1 MKTWIP
7 TTLRSAKNYIRPTCS
22 SGNSFQA
29 WFFLGGAVLTLLLH
43 GLFSVAESRQGLL
56 SSCSAQASYCSGFS
70 CCRAQAQQLWC
81 NGLSVPLHVGSSLTS
96 DGTHVYSTGRW
107 ILNHWATRKS
117 CKIHFEERMCPIVS
131 EDLEKFLSKFPSL
144 PQRRLKHIRA
154 CLKHITSLE
163 ILLFWNCSQ
172 APHCNSQYIL
182 LKHP

>member
-1 MKTWIP
+1 MNLTRTVFKIF
-7 TTLRSAKNYIRPTCS
+7 Y
-22 SGNSFQA
+22 
-29 WFFLGGAVLTLLLH
+29 FFLALQLQCTGFLLQWLLLLQST
-43 GLFSVAESRQGLL
+43 GS
-56 SSCSAQASYCSGFS
+56 
-70 CCRAQAQQLWC
+70 RAQAQQLWC

-154 CLKHITSLE
+154 CLKHVTSLE

-172 APHCNSQYIL
+172 APHCNSQYIF

>member
-1 MKTWIP
+1 MRHMYIVIFNMLKMEVRQHYKWIWQE
-7 TTLRSAKNYIRPTCS
+7 LFLKFFI
-22 SGNSFQA
+22 SF
-29 WFFLGGAVLTLLLH
+29 W
-43 GLFSVAESRQGLL
+43 L